1 MNIDTFLLLRQTMG
15 LEQEDI
21 AAALEINV
29 RTIQRW
35 EARQN
40 PLPPFAQVWMDDR
53 WQAWLDHVS
62 SFLAQTEQAP
72 EGSEVDLA
80 VYRSQAS
87 LNAAG
92 STLTVRQASALN
104 RALAVGLGLS
114 DLQPVAHT
122 VPHEA

>member
-1 MNIDTFLLLRQTMG
+1 
-15 LEQEDI
+15 
-21 AAALEINV
+21 
-29 RTIQRW
+29 
-35 EARQN
+35 
-40 PLPPFAQVWMDDR
+40 MDAR

-62 SFLAQTEQAP
+62 SFLAQTEQIP

-87 LNAAG
+87 LDAAG
-92 STLTVRQASALN
+92 SALTVRQVNALN
-104 RALAVGLGLS
+104 RALAVGLGLA

>member
-21 AAALEINV
+21 ATALEINV

-40 PLPPFAQVWMDDR
+40 PLPHFAQVWMDDR

-62 SFLAQTEQAP
+62 DFLAQTEQAP
-72 EGSEVDLA
+72 EGSEVDLS

-87 LNAAG
+87 LNATG
-92 STLTVRQASALN
+92 SALTVRQANALN
-104 RALAVGLGLS
+104 RALAIGLGLS

-122 VPHEA
+122 VPHEE